1 MCFNLVTLLYHW
13 NLTFLLPFARFD
25 SKLPNPMCER
35 IFAQKILKTWLSFL
49 SRKRNGPRNSLKKL
63 IEKVVN
69 FYLLLKTSNLIFLI
83 LQNAQ
88 RSTVLSNINI
98 FISLYLYKISSGPSN
113 TGTFNIKNID
123 INKQSIM
130 YIYRNTGTPYKC

>member
-1 MCFNLVTLLYHW
+1 MKFLV
-13 NLTFLLPFARFD
+13 
-25 SKLPNPMCER
+25 K
-35 IFAQKILKTWLSFL
+35 KTKWTKKFSQEIDWESGELS
-49 SRKRNGPRNSLKKL
+49 
-63 IEKVVN
+63 
-69 FYLLLKTSNLIFLI
+69 LLLKTSNLIFLI
-83 LQNAQ
+83 LQDAQ

-130 YIYRNTGTPYKC
+130 YIYRNTRTPYKC